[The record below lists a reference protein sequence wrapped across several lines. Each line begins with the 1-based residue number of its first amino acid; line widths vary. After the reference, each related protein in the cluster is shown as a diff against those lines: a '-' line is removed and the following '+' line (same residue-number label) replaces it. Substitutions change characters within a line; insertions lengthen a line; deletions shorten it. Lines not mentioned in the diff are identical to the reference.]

1 MTMNHLF
8 TGYLMAER
16 ENHASPSTFECV
28 DEHPEYVDGQ
38 SANTN
43 GGLLHFQRAICPN
56 MGLPC
61 PPYYGDRA
69 LTCVVC
75 SK

>member
-1 MTMNHLF
+1 MSVYI

-16 ENHASPSTFECV
+16 ETHVSPSTYECV

-43 GGLLHFQRAICPN
+43 GGLFHFQRAICPN
-56 MGLPC
+56 IGIPC
-61 PPYYGDRA
+61 PPYYGDRE

-75 SK
+75 TK